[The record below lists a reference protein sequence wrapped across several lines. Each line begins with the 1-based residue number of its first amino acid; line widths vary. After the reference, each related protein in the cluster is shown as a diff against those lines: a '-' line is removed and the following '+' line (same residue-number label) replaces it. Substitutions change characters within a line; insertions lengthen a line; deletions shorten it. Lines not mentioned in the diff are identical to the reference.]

1 MNPIGATVVAL
12 LSTMTVCG
20 GRRTAG
26 LSLLAGVLFLTN
38 AQALD
43 VNGVHLFPM
52 RILEV
57 SAIVRI
63 FLRGEVVAVSFNTI
77 DRLVF
82 ALYAYTLVVFVCRSD
97 VEHSYVLGVAV
108 DAIFCYFSFRALVR
122 KAEDLVWILNAFVI
136 LLIPYVSLLVVEAT
150 TESNPFQIIGGTT
163 FVERGERLRCMGSF
177 RHPSLLGTLGASFLP
192 LYLALVR
199 NGLGR
204 LRAGVGVSLCISIIV
219 LANSG
224 GPVTAAGVGVLGW
237 MMWPLRQ
244 RMALVRR
251 TLVALLLV
259 LAVGMNAPLWYLP
272 AKVSAL
278 SGGDGW
284 HRSYLMEVAFRELD
298 TWWLAGVDIA
308 TTRNWFHYTLAAT
321 GSADITNQ
329 YLLFG
334 LTAGLP
340 AIGIFVLLLVK
351 TFSAV
356 GQALSALRMQSLPD
370 NRFEALLWAL
380 GCSAAVHVATW
391 LGITYNFDQTYVI
404 WLVQLAAISS
414 LTADAAC
421 APLPASTRLPA
432 RLVTLGRR

>member
-12 LSTMTVCG
+12 LSTMTVFG

-26 LSLLAGVLFLTN
+26 LALLAGVLFLTN

-57 SAIVRI
+57 LAIVRI
-63 FLRGEVVAVSFNTI
+63 FVRGEILAISLNTI

-82 ALYAYTLVVFVCRSD
+82 ALYVYTLVVFVCRSE
-97 VEHSYVLGVAV
+97 VERSYVLGVAI
-108 DAIFCYFSFRALVR
+108 DAIFCYLSFRALVR
-122 KAEDLVWILNAFVI
+122 KSDDLVWLLRAFVI
-136 LLIPYVSLLVVEAT
+136 LLLPYVALLVVEAT
-150 TESNPFQIIGGTT
+150 TESNPFRFIGGLT
-163 FVERGERLRCMGSF
+163 FVERGERVRCMGSF

-199 NGLGR
+199 TGPGR
-204 LRAGVGVSLCISIIV
+204 LRACIGVSLCISIIV

-237 MMWPLRQ
+237 MIWSLRR

-251 TLVALLLV
+251 AFVALLLV
-259 LAVGMNAPLWYLP
+259 LTGGMKAPLWYLP
-272 AKVSAL
+272 AKVSSL

-329 YLLFG
+329 YLFFG

-351 TFSAV
+351 TFAAL
-356 GQALSALRMQSLPD
+356 GQALSALRMKSPPD

-380 GCSAAVHVATW
+380 GCCAMVHVATW

-404 WLVQLAAISS
+404 WLLQLAAISS
-414 LTADAAC
+414 LAADARGV
-421 APLPASTRLPA
+421 PLQASTRLSA
-432 RLVTLGRR
+432 RLATLGPR